1 MDCTCGLFSSVFSL
15 LVFPGFLFLSAYGT
29 FAEWVDRILYARM
42 QNRVGPPIFQPV
54 ADFIKLMAKEVIIP
68 DAADKGLFR
77 ILPVIA
83 VASTCTAML
92 MVPVWRP
99 DAVVGFQGDL
109 VAALYLLTIP
119 TATFFLAGW
128 CSSSPYATVGSV
140 RALTQLFAYEVPLF
154 LAVVGPAILAGSLSI
169 RDIAAAFTAN
179 PLLILV
185 NLPGLAIALLALQG
199 KLERVP
205 FDIPHAETEVVG
217 GPFTEYSGGLL
228 ALFLLATDMEMVV
241 GAALVSAVFLGGSLG
256 LPGLLGFAAFL
267 AKTLAVVFVL
277 SLTRALMARIR
288 IEQMIGLCW
297 KILAPVALLQIL
309 ADVLIR
315 KVI

>member
-1 MDCTCGLFSSVFSL
+1 MDCTVFSSAFSL
-15 LVFPGFLFLSAYGT
+15 LVFPGLLFLGAYGT

-42 QNRVGPPIFQPV
+42 QNRVGPPIYQPV

-68 DAADKGLFR
+68 EAADKGLFR
-77 ILPVIA
+77 VLPVVA
-83 VASTCTAML
+83 VASVCTAML
-92 MVPVWRP
+92 MVPAWGP
-99 DAVVGFQGDL
+99 AGVVSFQGDL
-109 VAALYLLTIP
+109 VAVLYLLTIP

-154 LAVVGPAILAGSLSI
+154 LSVVGPAILAGSLSVA
-169 RDIAAAFTAN
+169 DIAAAFTAN
-179 PLLILV
+179 PLFIAV

-241 GAALVSAVFLGGSLG
+241 GAALLSAVFLGGSLA
-256 LPGLLGFAAFL
+256 LPGALGFVAFL
-267 AKTLAVVFVL
+267 AKTLGIVFVL

-297 KILAPVALLQIL
+297 KVLAPVALLQII
-309 ADVLIR
+309 ADILIK